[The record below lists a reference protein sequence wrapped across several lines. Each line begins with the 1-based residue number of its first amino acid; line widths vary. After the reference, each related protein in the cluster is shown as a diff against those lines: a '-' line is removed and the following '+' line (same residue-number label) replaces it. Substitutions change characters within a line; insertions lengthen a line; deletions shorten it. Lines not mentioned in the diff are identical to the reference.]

1 MYSILND
8 DCLNAMSAYADK
20 HFHAC
25 VTDPPYG
32 LNFMGKNWDHGVPN
46 KIYWQEV
53 YRVLRPGGYL
63 LAFGGTRMFHRLM
76 VEIEDA
82 GFEIRDTIMWVYGS
96 GFPKG
101 NNISKAIDKMLGNEP
116 EIVCKHPRPAG
127 NKPNG
132 NSLNMSLFGMPQ
144 ENVNITKPTSDIA
157 KQWDGWNTNLKPA
170 WEPIIVARKP
180 VEGTV
185 AQNVIKYGTG
195 GINIDG
201 CRVEAED
208 LEELQQNWNRI
219 QSKSAEIG
227 VNSTTGGFKQIDLSN
242 FKPDGRYPA
251 NLIHD
256 GSDEVLKHFPDAG
269 GGYGKRG
276 SFKNTNLADQGH
288 EYKLKE
294 TGQTV
299 GYGDSGSAARFFYCA
314 KTSIKDR
321 NEGCEMFEPQVGPKQ
336 MQDGS
341 QGKIR
346 SDGTVIKDSIKH
358 HNHHPTVK
366 PTSLMRYLCKLVT
379 PKDGIILDPFCG
391 SGSTGKAAILEGF
404 NFVGIEK
411 EADYAA
417 IASKRCEHAQNSHL
431 NK

>member
-1 MYSILND
+1 MLGNSKLEIMNYKIIND
-8 DCLNAMSAYADK
+8 DCLNGMKTFNDN
-20 HFHAC
+20 HFHSS

-46 KIYWQEV
+46 KIYWEEV

-82 GFEIRDTIMWVYGS
+82 GFEIRDTIMWVYGV

-101 NNISKAIDKMLGNEP
+101 HNIGKSTGLP
-116 EIVCKHPRPAG
+116 EW
-127 NKPNG
+127 
-132 NSLNMSLFGMPQ
+132 Q
-144 ENVNITKPTSDIA
+144 
-157 KQWDGWNTNLKPA
+157 GWNTNLKPA

-180 VEGTV
+180 VESSV
-185 AQNVIKYGTG
+185 AQNAIKYGTG
-195 GINIDG
+195 GMNIDG
-201 CRVEAED
+201 CRVGESGGT
-208 LEELQQNWNRI
+208 I
-219 QSKSAEIG
+219 QDSFSNEYLGQDTINFGHKRGIIH
-227 VNSTTGGFKQIDLSN
+227 KID
-242 FKPDGRYPA
+242 KGRYPA

-269 GGYGKRG
+269 GGYGKKG

-314 KTSIKDR
+314 KASIKDR

-336 MQDGS
+336 FNEGMEN
-341 QGKIR
+341 KLR
-346 SDGTVIKDSIKH
+346 SDGTVINEAIKH
-358 HNHHPTVK
+358 KNHHPTVK

-417 IASKRCEHAQNSHL
+417 IATKRCEHALKSFNT
-431 NK
+431 

>member
-1 MYSILND
+1 MLGNSKLEIMNYKIIND
-8 DCLNAMSAYADK
+8 DCLNGMKTFNDN
-20 HFHAC
+20 HFHSS

-46 KIYWQEV
+46 KIYWEEV
-53 YRVLRPGGYL
+53 YRVLRHGGHL

-82 GFEIRDTIMWVYGS
+82 GFEIRDTIMWVYGV

-101 NNISKAIDKMLGNEP
+101 NNIGKSTGLAE
-116 EIVCKHPRPAG
+116 
-127 NKPNG
+127 
-132 NSLNMSLFGMPQ
+132 
-144 ENVNITKPTSDIA
+144 
-157 KQWDGWNTNLKPA
+157 WDGWNTNLKPA
-170 WEPIIVARKP
+170 WEPIIIARKP

-185 AQNVIKYGTG
+185 AQNVMKYGTG

-201 CRVEAED
+201 CRVEGEPSPTIDRRESLRKAGKKCVAYAENNHNPWTKLYNHPKD
-208 LEELQQNWNRI
+208 AYVHRPAEEL
-219 QSKSAEIG
+219 
-227 VNSTTGGFKQIDLSN
+227 
-242 FKPDGRYPA
+242 GRYPA

-256 GSDEVLKHFPDAG
+256 GEIDFP
-269 GGYGKRG
+269 
-276 SFKNTNLADQGH
+276 NN
-288 EYKLKE
+288 
-294 TGQTV
+294 
-299 GYGDSGSAARFFYCA
+299 AARFFYCA
-314 KTSIKDR
+314 KASIKDR

-404 NFVGIEK
+404 NFVGIDK

-417 IASKRCEHAQNSHL
+417 IATKRCEHALKSFNT
-431 NK
+431 

>member
-1 MYSILND
+1 MEIMNYKIIND
-8 DCLNAMSAYADK
+8 DCLNGMKTFNDN
-20 HFHAC
+20 HFHSS

-82 GFEIRDTIMWVYGS
+82 GFEIRDTIMWVYGV

-101 NNISKAIDKMLGNEP
+101 NNIGKSTGLAEY
-116 EIVCKHPRPAG
+116 
-127 NKPNG
+127 
-132 NSLNMSLFGMPQ
+132 Q
-144 ENVNITKPTSDIA
+144 
-157 KQWDGWNTNLKPA
+157 GWNTNLKPA

-314 KTSIKDR
+314 KASIKDR

-336 MQDGS
+336 FNEGMEN
-341 QGKIR
+341 KLR
-346 SDGTVIKDSIKH
+346 SDGTVINEAIKH
-358 HNHHPTVK
+358 KNHHPTVK

-417 IASKRCEHAQNSHL
+417 IAAKRCEHALESFNT
-431 NK
+431 